1 MANKKNQP
9 EWFVL
14 IKAQDEASKFF
25 DKEAKEI
32 TKKGKILYKGMLD
45 QQLYEKTVANKDSE
59 EQKLEEKKLFKQQ
72 EKALKDFENKKK
84 IDERNYQ
91 KVYFQANQQDLE
103 QKYKKTSLE
112 LIQERENEQKRLLA
126 IKSSEEKE
134 KIEEIQS
141 KNKKIAEH
149 RTILEKQLEEKQ
161 KKAEFDRIQKEKDKA
176 LIDQAIEEMKKK
188 EQNYKNFYDKRTAI
202 LEQKN
207 RLFQPIFDKDLI
219 NQELINKRTEEWEKA
234 TKEAQVLKEKQSW
247 TQKLKAANE
256 IKSEWNKQIEWKNKK
271 KLDEWKEGLK
281 DQDLAKLKAEE
292 DHFFQQKER
301 LQRKQKMED
310 LKFFLEKQVIE
321 KQQELG
327 DHYMNTTEKKVNKE
341 VLDKVLN
348 KKIASFAGIPG
359 IALADSPAKHVFHR
373 ALKSN
378 DLSFTS
384 KSDSV
389 EFRDNKVNQ
398 SMFSVFPNKKPPQID
413 LNKHN
418 TILNPIGSSLP
429 RVLPGQRIVRG
440 LFANSSL
447 INAGTSIFNNN
458 L

>member
-45 QQLYEKTVANKDSE
+45 QQLYEKTVVNKDSE

-219 NQELINKRTEEWEKA
+219 NQELINKRTEE
-234 TKEAQVLKEKQSW
+234 
-247 TQKLKAANE
+247 
-256 IKSEWNKQIEWKNKK
+256 
-271 KLDEWKEGLK
+271 
-281 DQDLAKLKAEE
+281 
-292 DHFFQQKER
+292 
-301 LQRKQKMED
+301 
-310 LKFFLEKQVIE
+310 
-321 KQQELG
+321 
-327 DHYMNTTEKKVNKE
+327 
-341 VLDKVLN
+341 
-348 KKIASFAGIPG
+348 
-359 IALADSPAKHVFHR
+359 
-373 ALKSN
+373 
-378 DLSFTS
+378 
-384 KSDSV
+384 
-389 EFRDNKVNQ
+389 
-398 SMFSVFPNKKPPQID
+398 
-413 LNKHN
+413 
-418 TILNPIGSSLP
+418 
-429 RVLPGQRIVRG
+429 
-440 LFANSSL
+440 
-447 INAGTSIFNNN
+447 
-458 L
+458 